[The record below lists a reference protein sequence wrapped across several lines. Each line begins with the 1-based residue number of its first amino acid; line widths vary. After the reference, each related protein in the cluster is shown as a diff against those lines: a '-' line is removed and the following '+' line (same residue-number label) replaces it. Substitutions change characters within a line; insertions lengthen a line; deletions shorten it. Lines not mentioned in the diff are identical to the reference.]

1 MIDKTE
7 PNYIDTV
14 IGVFMEQ
21 AEGINVEELQYRML
35 MKSESADDWHAHVTK
50 MKLQLLDWQK
60 KPAPVSSS
68 RPPGK

>member
-1 MIDKTE
+1 
-7 PNYIDTV
+7 
-14 IGVFMEQ
+14 MEQ